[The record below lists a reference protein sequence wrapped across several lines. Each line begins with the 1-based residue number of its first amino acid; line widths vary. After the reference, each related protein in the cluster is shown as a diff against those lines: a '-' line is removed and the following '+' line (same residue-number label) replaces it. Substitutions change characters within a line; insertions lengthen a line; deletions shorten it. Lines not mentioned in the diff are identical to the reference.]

1 MKHTEL
7 SEKELK
13 TYNIKLKNSYY
24 YDNSFDNEDNSFN
37 LINSLEK
44 REALYSYFFSKID
57 FLKKELNFLEIIEKE
72 IKKKL
77 INKFGSYSL
86 SEEAISVLNNDILSL
101 IPIYD
106 EDLSKTQNEIV
117 FEALS
122 YDLENKLY
130 NQLKI
135 TDKDDYETGIKT
147 LKKIEQEKLKY
158 SLSIELLEEELLK
171 VKPIEIKNGFYLFEN
186 LNDYHLLST
195 SIFKEEESGI
205 NCYNSIFI
213 GENQLDKLLNE
224 SENQLFNSKNLNSV
238 ANIIPELEYDSNLEQ
253 KKFIAINGMGGRK
266 GGLFEKEIIA
276 SCKEEA
282 LLKLNKWAK
291 ENKSRSWSIYKM
303 TQPCSSG
310 LINIYEEQDKTIR

>member
-1 MKHTEL
+1 MKHTDL

-13 TYNIKLKNSYY
+13 TYNIKLNNSYY

-57 FLKKELNFLEIIEKE
+57 FLKKELIFLEITEKE
-72 IKKKL
+72 IKNKL

-86 SEEAISVLNNDILSL
+86 SEEEISILNNDIYSL

-106 EDLSKTQNEIV
+106 EDLSKTQKEIV

-122 YDLENKLY
+122 CNFENK
-130 NQLKI
+130 LKI

-147 LKKIEQEKLKY
+147 LKRIEQEKLKY
-158 SLSIELLEEELLK
+158 SCSIELLEEELLK
-171 VKPIEIKNGFYLFEN
+171 VKPIEIKNDFYLFEN

-213 GENQLDKLLNE
+213 GEK
-224 SENQLFNSKNLNSV
+224 FNSKNLNSV
-238 ANIIPELEYDSNLEQ
+238 ANIIPELEYESTLEQ
-253 KKFIAINGMGGRK
+253 KNFIAINGIGDRK
-266 GGLFEKEIIA
+266 GGLFKKQIMA

-291 ENKSRSWSIYKM
+291 ENKSRAWSIYKM

-310 LINIYEEQDKTIR
+310 LINIYEEEEKIIR